1 MNFRLLIIF
10 YRLAD
15 SVNSFKL
22 FFGYVIIGLSSI
34 ILEKFIIDYF
44 NLFQT
49 YKEINFNYILL
60 QICLILFSFY
70 LNAKHNFKIPK
81 NKWKISFISFL
92 SISTFSGLIQY
103 FLIIFTNINLF
114 DFERFITSAITF
126 PFIYLLH
133 FNFSFRFRKKIG
145 VPVYLNS
152 MKNILDIYNK
162 VGQNVDYIHIDI
174 IDKTMKNSKSD
185 NSLNNF
191 RLAKTL
197 WPTKKI
203 ESHIMSLNPEKW
215 INLIYDESDTVF
227 VHLESNYFKK
237 SNIDNLKKLKKLG
250 IVFLYN
256 TSSTRIQQTLSEFS
270 FIKNILVLCIKKPGE
285 YGQKFQKKS
294 YKVIDFI
301 NQLSNRS
308 QINLVIDGGI
318 DSDVNNNLM
327 CENIVSGSYILGSID
342 SQRALIKLKV

>member
-1 MNFRLLIIF
+1 
-10 YRLAD
+10 
-15 SVNSFKL
+15 
-22 FFGYVIIGLSSI
+22 
-34 ILEKFIIDYF
+34 
-44 NLFQT
+44 
-49 YKEINFNYILL
+49 
-60 QICLILFSFY
+60 
-70 LNAKHNFKIPK
+70 
-81 NKWKISFISFL
+81 
-92 SISTFSGLIQY
+92 
-103 FLIIFTNINLF
+103 
-114 DFERFITSAITF
+114 
-126 PFIYLLH
+126 
-133 FNFSFRFRKKIG
+133 
-145 VPVYLNS
+145 
-152 MKNILDIYNK
+152 
-162 VGQNVDYIHIDI
+162 
-174 IDKTMKNSKSD
+174 
-185 NSLNNF
+185 
-191 RLAKTL
+191 
-197 WPTKKI
+197 
-203 ESHIMSLNPEKW
+203 MSLNPEKW
-215 INLIYDESDTVF
+215 INLIYDESDAVF